1 MSEGGHYDI
10 AFYSHDLKLMEKW
23 YIKTYGLADK
33 EPPAIEKDLY
43 DKVVVLRKNEQY
55 LESLEGFEEKN

>member
-23 YIKTYGLADK
+23 YIKNYGLSDEAI
-33 EPPAIEKDLY
+33 PPKEKDLY
-43 DKVVVLRKNEQY
+43 EKVVVLRKNEEY
-55 LESLEGFEEKN
+55 LESLEGFEEKD